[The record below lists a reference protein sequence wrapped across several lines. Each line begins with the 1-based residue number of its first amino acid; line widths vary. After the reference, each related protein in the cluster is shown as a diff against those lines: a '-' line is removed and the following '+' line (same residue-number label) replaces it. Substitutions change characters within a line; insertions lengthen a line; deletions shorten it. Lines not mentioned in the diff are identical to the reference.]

1 MSWTRRQFLR
11 RSAALGAAT
20 WGVAARPGWAYAM
33 RQTMALAVNPD
44 LTTLASTFAR
54 SSDGLYAPLTI
65 APGWPIEVRAELA
78 EPKAGREDRRE
89 ALASIVHL
97 TDIHVVDAQSPARVE
112 FLDRDSNPPQDPIP
126 FSSAWRPQE
135 TLCGHISDAMI
146 QRVNA
151 IGKGPVTGRPFDCA
165 VSTGDNTDNQQKNEL
180 DWYIAL
186 LDGQPLAVNS
196 GDATRYEGVQDTD
209 TVTYDEHYWHPDDV
223 GHPITSEPDQYK
235 RFFGFP
241 DYPGLLEAAIVPF
254 TATGL
259 TVPWYSTYGNHDGLL
274 QGNAPSN
281 PVFEGIATGPVKVT
295 SRPAGFTSA
304 DFLNGLSNQ
313 DPTVLAAFATAPG
326 RPVTADAERTIIPPS
341 AYVQAHLDSPTSPN
355 GHGYTAENVETGV
368 LYFTFD
374 ITAEIMGVSLDTV
387 NRGGYADGS
396 LDRTQVD
403 WLEERLAAVHSRYY
417 DPAGTEVTTGND
429 DRLVVLFSHH
439 NLGTMDNPVP
449 AGPDD
454 ERVLSAEVE
463 AFLHRFPNVVLWV
476 NGHSHVNRVWPRP
489 DTTGRTGGFWEVNTA
504 AHIDAPQH
512 ARLVEIVDNM
522 DDTLSIFG
530 TLIDHAGPA
539 SAPAGS
545 QSVLDLAAI
554 ARELSYNDPQA
565 NVAGAIGEAA
575 DRNVELVITRPY
587 ARTTST
593 AGPGTGG
600 TAQPDGG
607 AAPGPTTPVTGA
619 GRVPLVAGAAAIA
632 AAAALRAR
640 DPGSTRP
647 R

>member
-1 MSWTRRQFLR
+1 
-11 RSAALGAAT
+11 
-20 WGVAARPGWAYAM
+20 M
-33 RQTMALAVNPD
+33 RQTMALAVDPN
-44 LTTLASTFAR
+44 LTTLAGTFAR
-54 SSDGLYAPLTI
+54 SADGLYAPLTV
-65 APGWPIEVRAELA
+65 APGWPIEVRGDLA
-78 EPKAGREDRRE
+78 EPKSGREDRRE

-146 QRVNA
+146 QQVNA
-151 IGKGPVTGRPFDCA
+151 IAEGPITGRAFDCA

-180 DWYIAL
+180 DWFIAL
-186 LDGQPLAVNS
+186 LDGNPLVVNS

-209 TVTYDEHYWHPDDV
+209 TLTYDEHYWHPDEV
-223 GHPITSEPDQYK
+223 GHPVTAEPDQYK

-241 DYPGLLEAAIVPF
+241 SFPGLLESAIVPF

-259 TVPWYSTYGNHDGLL
+259 NVPWYSSYGNHDGLL

-281 PVFEGIATGPVKVT
+281 PAFEGIATGPVKVT

-304 DFLNGLSNQ
+304 DFINGLSNQ

-326 RPVTADAERTIIPPS
+326 RPVTADSERTIIPPS
-341 AYVQAHLDSPTSPN
+341 AYVQAHLDSTTSPN
-355 GHGYTAENVETGV
+355 GHGYTDENVETGI

-374 ITAEIMGVSLDTV
+374 ITDEVMGISLDTV

-396 LDRTQVD
+396 LDSAQVV
-403 WLEERLAAVHSRYY
+403 WLEERLTEVHSRYY
-417 DPAGTEVTTGND
+417 DGAGTEVTTSNA

-439 NLGTMDNPVP
+439 NLGTMNNPVP
-449 AGPDD
+449 AGPEDI
-454 ERVLSAEVE
+454 RVMGPEVE
-463 AFLHRFPNVVLWV
+463 ALVHRFPNVVLWV
-476 NGHSHVNRVWPRP
+476 NGHSHVNRVWARP
-489 DTTGRTGGFWEVNTA
+489 DTSGLTGGFWEVNTA

-522 DDTLSIFG
+522 DGTLSIFG

-554 ARELSYNDPQA
+554 ARELSFNDPQT
-565 NVAGAIGEAA
+565 NVAGAIGEAG
-575 DRNVELVITRPY
+575 DHNVELVIARPY
-587 ARTTST
+587 DRTPTT

-600 TAQPDGG
+600 SEEPDPP
-607 AAPGPTTPVTGA
+607 AAPDTPTTPVTGA

-640 DPGSTRP
+640 QPN
-647 R
+647 